1 MSTTLRLLCVLSIVL
16 LGTSSTVLPPAKQV
30 KCLVQLINY
39 EGEGAYV
46 IVSAVDKDGNY
57 LKTLKVLGE
66 DPEWYHEIPSW
77 WAYYGR
83 KRYDL
88 DGISGATIAGGERSV
103 FQLLI
108 DEEYLQDGNKLRFE
122 TAVEEQ
128 EYYEAD
134 VEIPLSAE
142 MSNAQAEGSG
152 FIRYVRLIAN

>member
-1 MSTTLRLLCVLSIVL
+1 MTTFRYALLAVTIAFFGLSAA
-16 LGTSSTVLPPAKQV
+16 PWQPAQQF

-46 IVSAVDKDGNY
+46 IVSVVDQDGNY
-57 LKTLKVLGE
+57 LKTLRVLGE

-103 FQLLI
+103 FQLSV
-108 DEEYLQDGNKLRFE
+108 DEAFIQEGNKLRFE

-134 VEIPLSAE
+134 AEIALT
-142 MSNAQAEGSG
+142 NDLQKAQAEGTG
-152 FIRYVRLIAN
+152 YIRYVRLMAN